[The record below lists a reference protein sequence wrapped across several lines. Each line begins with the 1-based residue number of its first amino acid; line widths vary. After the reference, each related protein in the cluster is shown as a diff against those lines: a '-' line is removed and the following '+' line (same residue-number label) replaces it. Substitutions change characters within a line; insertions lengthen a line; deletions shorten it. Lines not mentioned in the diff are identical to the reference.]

1 MPLTQE
7 TFKDSGEQKP
17 RIAEG
22 WYIANMKSASREEG
36 KEFPY
41 YKIEFELPSKT
52 EAGKTHTHFEN
63 FSTAPDKKNPNARG
77 YGLVRFGNVASCVGA
92 ITSDGKISTED
103 LVGKPI
109 GVCFRHQEREDQY
122 GMNKTQAGITEF
134 RKAEEVQARINYLA
148 EHGRELG

>member
-7 TFKDSGEQKP
+7 TFKDDGEQKP

-22 WYIANMKSASREEG
+22 WYIANIKSVSREDG
-36 KEFPY
+36 QNFPY
-41 YKIEFELPSKT
+41 YKTEFELPSKT
-52 EAGKTHTHFEN
+52 EAGKVYSHNEN
-63 FSTAPDKKNPNARG
+63 FSTAPDKKNPSARG
-77 YGLVRFGNVASCVGA
+77 YGMVRFGQLGSVVGC
-92 ITSDGKISTED
+92 ITSDGKISTEEM
-103 LVGKPI
+103 VGKSV